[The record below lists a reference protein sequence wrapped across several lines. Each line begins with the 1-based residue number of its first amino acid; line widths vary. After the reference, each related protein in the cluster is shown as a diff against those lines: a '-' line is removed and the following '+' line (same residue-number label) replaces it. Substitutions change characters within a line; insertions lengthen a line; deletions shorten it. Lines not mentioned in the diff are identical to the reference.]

1 MDKAIVV
8 NFGSQ
13 YAHLIARRLR
23 ELGLYAELISPGI
36 EGIDK
41 DTRLIVFSGGPSSVY
56 EEGAPSI
63 DKSIMDL
70 GIPILGI
77 CYGHQLIASMLGGSV
92 KRGKGEYGPT
102 IVHVDTSEPVFRGW
116 NEAEV
121 TWMSHGDYVAEV
133 PAGFKVI
140 AKSESGYVAAMR
152 SMDGRIYSFQF
163 HPEVSHTQ
171 KGKLLLDNLVNILV
185 GKHEVWRP
193 ENTIEKTINEVRQ
206 QAINGKVLVAV
217 SGGIDSTVTA
227 VLVSK
232 AVGERAVLVLVD
244 HGLFR
249 EGEVEDVM
257 KTYKEVGLNVR
268 LIDASSTF
276 LSRLSGEADC
286 ERRRKIIGETF
297 AEVFE
302 GLIRSDPSIKWIA
315 QGTLY
320 PDVIESG
327 AVKGSDVIKSHHNVG
342 GLPKW
347 FNIGLIEPLRSLY
360 KDEVR
365 RLAESLGLP
374 DKIINRH
381 PFPGPGLAVRIIG
394 KFSTDKLMILRRA
407 TAILEDELSKAGLM
421 NYWQALAVIGDDKWV
436 GVKGDKRAVG
446 YIITIRIVSSDDG
459 MTADWIPLDPK
470 LLTRISTRITSE
482 VPNVSMVTYS
492 ISSKPPA
499 TIEPC

>member
-13 YAHLIARRLR
+13 YAHLISRRLR
-23 ELGLYAELISPGI
+23 ELGLYAELVSPNI
-36 EGIDK
+36 KEIDGN
-41 DTRLIVFSGGPSSVY
+41 TRLIVLSGGPSSVY
-56 EEGAPSI
+56 EDGAPSI

-70 GIPILGI
+70 GVPILGI
-77 CYGHQLIASMLGGSV
+77 CYGHQLIAAMLGGSV
-92 KRGKGEYGPT
+92 KRGEGEYGPT
-102 IVHVDTSEPVFRGW
+102 VVNVDSSEPVFRGW
-116 NEAEV
+116 NRTEV
-121 TWMSHGDYVAEV
+121 TWMSHGDYVAEA
-133 PAGFKVI
+133 PPGFKVI
-140 AKSESGYVAAMR
+140 AKSERGYVAAMR
-152 SMDGRIYSFQF
+152 NMDGNIYSFQF

-171 KGKLLLDNLVNILV
+171 KGKLLLGNLVNILV
-185 GKHEVWRP
+185 GKHEAWRP
-193 ENTIEKTINEVRQ
+193 ENIIEKTINEIRQ
-206 QAINGKVLVAV
+206 QAIDGKVLVAV

-232 AVGERAVLVLVD
+232 AIGERAVLVLID

-249 EGEVEDVM
+249 EREVESIM
-257 KTYKEVGLNVR
+257 KTYKEIGLNVR
-268 LIDASSTF
+268 LIDASKIF
-276 LSRLSGEADC
+276 LSRLDGETDC
-286 ERRRKIIGETF
+286 EKRRKIIGETF

-302 GLIRSDPSIKWIA
+302 GLIRSDPSIKWMA

-374 DKIINRH
+374 DSIINRH

-394 KFSTDKLMILRRA
+394 KFSIDKLTIIRRA
-407 TAILEDELSKAGLM
+407 TTILEDELSRAGLT
-421 NYWQALAVIGDDKWV
+421 NYWQALAVIGDDQWV

-446 YIITIRIVSSDDG
+446 YIVTIRIVTSDDG
-459 MTADWIPLDPK
+459 MTADWMPIDPK
-470 LLTRISTRITSE
+470 LLTRISTRVTSE